1 MQSRAVQSKAGQSNV
16 RQGNE
21 KQRLINKLLMFYRKR
36 EIMKEYVE
44 NLERMGLVKYGSVIP
59 GELIRSMAGIDLPEM
74 GTREQLSVTD
84 YIRGKLISRGMYL
97 SATKGDYRIITA
109 GENQNQIAS
118 YMKSADSK
126 LKRAIRL
133 HDNTP
138 KEMIDKSVK
147 TRIHLRESAMKEQM
161 KRKASLN

>member
-1 MQSRAVQSKAGQSNV
+1 MS
-16 RQGNE
+16 
-21 KQRLINKLLMFYRKR
+21 YRKR

-74 GTREQLSVTD
+74 GTREQFRDAALKELSVTD